1 MHGDAGGR
9 LARACRRCVVSGPL
23 ATWVGEHSKAS
34 WRGRAVLSHYALAAN
49 PDGTPAADV
58 TREDLKRRTGMSRA
72 TIGRGRQEVEQLGEL
87 QQLDAGGGRGRLSR
101 WRVVVTLCNPE
112 AGCWSC
118 DLLAPLLQKRSRPYS
133 VPASVPAAKPAPAK
147 HVAKAKGAQAEHVS
161 VGKGRQQS
169 RNVLRQSP
177 TTETVTAPTTG
188 GAVTH
193 PGSNDREP
201 RSRRRREAARSGQK
215 LDDPAPARV
224 VIPEEARRVLAEL
237 KREGF
242 RRRHGVDPPP
252 DYGLDPPAA
261 TSPPTAAEASSRAGP
276 QVAGE
281 APVAAGDVGQPP
293 VIPVED
299 PADVTYPSDDL
310 GAVAGPCVICQQ
322 ACTSLH
328 RVSGQVRHATC
339 RDPVAKPAA

>member
-1 MHGDAGGR
+1 
-9 LARACRRCVVSGPL
+9 VSGPL

-34 WRGRAVLSHYALAAN
+34 WRGRAVLSQYALAAN

-58 TREDLKRRTGMSRA
+58 TREDLERRTGMSRA

-101 WRVVVTLCNPE
+101 WRVEVTLCDPE
-112 AGCWSC
+112 ASCWSC
-118 DLLAPLLQKRSRPYS
+118 DLLAPLLQKGSRPH
-133 VPASVPAAKPAPAK
+133 SVPAAKPAP
-147 HVAKAKGAQAEHVS
+147 AEHVS

-169 RNVLRQSP
+169 QNVLPQSP

-201 RSRRRREAARSGQK
+201 LRVAGGSAARSGQK
-215 LDDPAPARV
+215 RDDPVPAKV
-224 VIPEEARRVLAEL
+224 VIPDEARRWMAEF
-237 KREGF
+237 KRESIL
-242 RRRHGVDPPP
+242 RRHGISPPAATS
-252 DYGLDPPAA
+252 LDPPAA
-261 TSPPTAAEASSRAGP
+261 TPPSTQAEASPRAGP

-281 APVAAGDVGQPP
+281 APAGGDVARPR

-310 GAVAGPCVICQQ
+310 GAVVGPCVICEK

-328 RVSGQVRHATC
+328 NMSGQVRHATC